1 MVKIKLIISILLVIF
16 SCNAYSAQKNII
28 IRDAE
33 IEYFLY
39 KVILTVSDGYFRNTQ
54 PFQPVLISNN
64 EYNAFVTGS
73 NKIFINTG
81 LINKSK
87 SINEI
92 QGVLAHEIGH
102 LILNH
107 SSSRSINTSNLSK
120 YSKFATI
127 AGIALSAGGKLDSN
141 SALGL
146 ILGTQDI
153 AIKSAFQFSRIQE
166 QQADKFALDTF
177 RKKKISLTG
186 LENLLL
192 RLSQR
197 EVSTNNSVV
206 GYYRSHP
213 FSKQRLEQ
221 LKKYKSSNYISNK
234 NNEDIYI
241 NNFNISLDYIKNKI
255 RAYGSDPFEIL
266 NKKDN
271 NNNNIFFT
279 NYSRIIAYKKT
290 GEYEPAIDTLKVLQ
304 NKYPDYPFYYE
315 LAGDIYFSKGSYNK
329 SIREYKKALNNLNEK
344 YIYADDLIKF
354 SLVKSYLQTNK
365 AQDLEES
372 IQILEQMLHN
382 SPKWKLL
389 WRLLAKSSGK
399 LGQKGITYI
408 ALAEESLL
416 KKNFI
421 KAKKYV
427 DLALK
432 QKTITNSYKLRGLD
446 ILSRIKTR

>member
-1 MVKIKLIISILLVIF
+1 MVKIKLIISIFLAIF
-16 SCNAYSAQKNII
+16 SYNAYSAQKNII
-28 IRDAE
+28 VRDAE
-33 IEYFLY
+33 IEHFLY

-54 PFQPVLISNN
+54 PFQPILISNN

-146 ILGTQDI
+146 ILGSQDI

-166 QQADKFALDTF
+166 QQADKYALDTF

-197 EVSTNNSVV
+197 EVSTNNSVEK
-206 GYYRSHP
+206 YYRSHP
-213 FSKQRLEQ
+213 FSKERLEQ
-221 LKKYKSSNYISNK
+221 LKKYKSSTYISNK
-234 NNEDIYI
+234 KNENIYI

-255 RAYGSDPFEIL
+255 RAYESDPFEIL

-271 NNNNIFFT
+271 NDISFP
-279 NYSRIIAYKKT
+279 NYSHIIAYKKT
-290 GEYEPAIDTLKVLQ
+290 GEYESAIKTLKILQ
-304 NKYPDYPFYYE
+304 NKYHDYPFYHE
-315 LAGDIYFSKGSYNK
+315 LAGDIYFSKGSYDK

-344 YIYADDLIKF
+344 NIYADDLIKF

-365 AQDLEES
+365 SEDLKEA

-382 SPKWKLL
+382 NPKWKLL

-399 LGQKGITYI
+399 VGQKGITYI
-408 ALAEESLL
+408 ALAEEALL

>member
-1 MVKIKLIISILLVIF
+1 MVKIKLIISILLAIF
-16 SCNAYSAQKNII
+16 SYNAYSAQKNII
-28 IRDAE
+28 VRDAE
-33 IEYFLY
+33 IEHFLY

-146 ILGTQDI
+146 ILGSQDI

-166 QQADKFALDTF
+166 QQADKYALDTF

-197 EVSTNNSVV
+197 EVSTNNSVER
-206 GYYRSHP
+206 YYRSHP
-213 FSKQRLEQ
+213 FSKERLEQ
-221 LKKYKSSNYISNK
+221 LKKYKSSTYISNK
-234 NNEDIYI
+234 KNENIYI

-255 RAYGSDPFEIL
+255 RAYESDPFEIL

-271 NNNNIFFT
+271 NDISFP
-279 NYSRIIAYKKT
+279 NYSHIIAYKKT
-290 GEYEPAIDTLKVLQ
+290 GEYESAIKTLKILQ
-304 NKYPDYPFYYE
+304 NKYHDYPFYHE
-315 LAGDIYFSKGSYNK
+315 LAGDIYYSKGSYDK

-344 YIYADDLIKF
+344 NIYADDLIKF

-365 AQDLEES
+365 TEDLKEA

-382 SPKWKLL
+382 NPRWKLL

-408 ALAEESLL
+408 ALAEEALL

-432 QKTITNSYKLRGLD
+432 QKTITNFYKLRGLD

>member
-1 MVKIKLIISILLVIF
+1 MVKIKLIISIFLAIF
-16 SCNAYSAQKNII
+16 SYNAYSAQKNII
-28 IRDAE
+28 VRDAE
-33 IEYFLY
+33 IEHFLY

-146 ILGTQDI
+146 ILGSQDI

-166 QQADKFALDTF
+166 QQADKYALDTF

-197 EVSTNNSVV
+197 EVSTNNSVER
-206 GYYRSHP
+206 YYRSHP
-213 FSKQRLEQ
+213 FSKERLEQ
-221 LKKYKSSNYISNK
+221 LKKYKSSTYISNK
-234 NNEDIYI
+234 KNENIYI

-255 RAYGSDPFEIL
+255 RAYESDPFEIL
-266 NKKDN
+266 NKKEN
-271 NNNNIFFT
+271 NDIFFT
-279 NYSRIIAYKKT
+279 NYSHIIAYKKT
-290 GEYEPAIDTLKVLQ
+290 GEYESAIKTLKILQ
-304 NKYPDYPFYYE
+304 NKYHDYPFYHE
-315 LAGDIYFSKGSYNK
+315 LAGDIYFSKGSYDK

-344 YIYADDLIKF
+344 NIYADDLIKF

-365 AQDLEES
+365 TEDLKEA

-382 SPKWKLL
+382 NPKWKLL

-399 LGQKGITYI
+399 LGFKGITYI
-408 ALAEESLL
+408 ALAEEALL

>member
-166 QQADKFALDTF
+166 QQADKYALDTF

-266 NKKDN
+266 NKKD

>member
-1 MVKIKLIISILLVIF
+1 MVKIKLIISIFLAIF
-16 SCNAYSAQKNII
+16 SYNAYSAQKNII
-28 IRDAE
+28 VRDAE
-33 IEYFLY
+33 IEHFLY

-107 SSSRSINTSNLSK
+107 NSSRSINTSNLSK

-146 ILGTQDI
+146 VLGSQDI

-166 QQADKFALDTF
+166 QQADKYALDTF

-197 EVSTNNSVV
+197 EVSTNNSVER
-206 GYYRSHP
+206 YYRSHP
-213 FSKQRLEQ
+213 FSIERLEQ
-221 LKKYKSSNYISNK
+221 LKKYKSSIYISNK
-234 NNEDIYI
+234 ENENIYI

-255 RAYGSDPFEIL
+255 RAYESDPFEIL
-266 NKKDN
+266 NKKEN
-271 NNNNIFFT
+271 NDIFFT
-279 NYSRIIAYKKT
+279 NYSHIIAYKKT
-290 GEYEPAIDTLKVLQ
+290 GEYESAIKTLKILQ
-304 NKYPDYPFYYE
+304 NKYHDYPFYHE
-315 LAGDIYFSKGSYNK
+315 LAGDIYFSKGSYDK

-344 YIYADDLIKF
+344 NIYADDLIKF

-365 AQDLEES
+365 TEDLKEA

-382 SPKWKLL
+382 NPKWKLL

-399 LGQKGITYI
+399 LSQKGIAYI
-408 ALAEESLL
+408 ALAEEALL

>member
-1 MVKIKLIISILLVIF
+1 MVKIKLIISIFLAIF
-16 SCNAYSAQKNII
+16 SYNAYSAQKNII
-28 IRDAE
+28 VRDAE
-33 IEYFLY
+33 IEHFLY
-39 KVILTVSDGYFRNTQ
+39 KVILTISDGYFRNTQ
-54 PFQPVLISNN
+54 PFQPILISNN

-146 ILGTQDI
+146 ILGSQDI

-166 QQADKFALDTF
+166 QQADKYALDTF

-197 EVSTNNSVV
+197 EVSTNNSVER
-206 GYYRSHP
+206 YYRSHP
-213 FSKQRLEQ
+213 FSKERLEQ
-221 LKKYKSSNYISNK
+221 LKKYKSSTYISNK
-234 NNEDIYI
+234 KNENIYI

-255 RAYGSDPFEIL
+255 RAYESDPFEIL

-271 NNNNIFFT
+271 NDISSP
-279 NYSRIIAYKKT
+279 NYSHIIAYKKT
-290 GEYEPAIDTLKVLQ
+290 GEYESAIKTLKILQ
-304 NKYPDYPFYYE
+304 NKYHDYPFYHE
-315 LAGDIYFSKGSYNK
+315 LAGDIYYSKGSYDK
-329 SIREYKKALNNLNEK
+329 SIREYRKALNNLNEK
-344 YIYADDLIKF
+344 NIYADDLIKF

-365 AQDLEES
+365 TEDLKEA

-382 SPKWKLL
+382 NPRWKLL

-408 ALAEESLL
+408 ALAEEALL

-432 QKTITNSYKLRGLD
+432 QKTITNFYKLRGLD

>member
-1 MVKIKLIISILLVIF
+1 MVKIKLIISIFLAIF
-16 SCNAYSAQKNII
+16 SYNAYSAQKNII
-28 IRDAE
+28 VRDAE
-33 IEYFLY
+33 IEHFLY

-54 PFQPVLISNN
+54 PFQPILISNN

-146 ILGTQDI
+146 ILGSQDI

-166 QQADKFALDTF
+166 QQADKYALDTF

-197 EVSTNNSVV
+197 EVSTNNSVER
-206 GYYRSHP
+206 YYRSHP
-213 FSKQRLEQ
+213 FSKERLEQ
-221 LKKYKSSNYISNK
+221 LKKYKSSTYISNK
-234 NNEDIYI
+234 KNENIYI

-255 RAYGSDPFEIL
+255 RAYESDPFEIL
-266 NKKDN
+266 NEKDN
-271 NNNNIFFT
+271 NDISSP
-279 NYSRIIAYKKT
+279 NYSHIIAYKKT
-290 GEYEPAIDTLKVLQ
+290 GEYESAIKTLKILQ
-304 NKYPDYPFYYE
+304 NKYHDYPFYHE
-315 LAGDIYFSKGSYNK
+315 LAGDIYYSKGSYDK
-329 SIREYKKALNNLNEK
+329 SIREYRKALNNLNEK
-344 YIYADDLIKF
+344 NIYADDLIKF

-365 AQDLEES
+365 TEDLKEA

-382 SPKWKLL
+382 NPRWKLL

-408 ALAEESLL
+408 ALAEEALL

-432 QKTITNSYKLRGLD
+432 QKTITNFYKLRGLD

>member
-1 MVKIKLIISILLVIF
+1 MVKIKLIISILLAIF
-16 SCNAYSAQKNII
+16 SYNAYSAQKNII
-28 IRDAE
+28 VRDAE
-33 IEYFLY
+33 IEHFLY

-54 PFQPVLISNN
+54 PFQPILISNN

-146 ILGTQDI
+146 ILGSQDI

-166 QQADKFALDTF
+166 QQADKYALDTF

-197 EVSTNNSVV
+197 EVSTNNSVER
-206 GYYRSHP
+206 YYRSHP
-213 FSKQRLEQ
+213 FSKERLEQ
-221 LKKYKSSNYISNK
+221 LKKYKSSTYISNK
-234 NNEDIYI
+234 KNENIYI

-255 RAYGSDPFEIL
+255 RAYESDPFEIL
-266 NKKDN
+266 NEKDN
-271 NNNNIFFT
+271 NDISSP
-279 NYSRIIAYKKT
+279 NYSHIIAYKKT
-290 GEYEPAIDTLKVLQ
+290 GEYESAIKTLKILQ
-304 NKYPDYPFYYE
+304 NKYHDYPFYHE
-315 LAGDIYFSKGSYNK
+315 LAGDIYYSKGSYDK
-329 SIREYKKALNNLNEK
+329 SIREYRKALNNLNEK
-344 YIYADDLIKF
+344 NIYADDLIKF

-365 AQDLEES
+365 TEDLKKA

-382 SPKWKLL
+382 NPKWKLL

-399 LGQKGITYI
+399 VGQKGITYI
-408 ALAEESLL
+408 ALAEEALL

>member
-166 QQADKFALDTF
+166 QQADRYALDTF
-177 RKKKISLTG
+177 RTKKISLTG

-234 NNEDIYI
+234 NNEYIYI
-241 NNFNISLDYIKNKI
+241 NDFNISLDYIKNKI

-266 NKKDN
+266 NKKD

>member
-1 MVKIKLIISILLVIF
+1 MVKIKLIISIFLAIF
-16 SCNAYSAQKNII
+16 SYNAYSAQKNII
-28 IRDAE
+28 VRDAE
-33 IEYFLY
+33 IEHFLY

-54 PFQPVLISNN
+54 PFQPILISNN

-146 ILGTQDI
+146 ILGSQDI
-153 AIKSAFQFSRIQE
+153 AMKSAFQFSRIQE
-166 QQADKFALDTF
+166 QQADKYALDTF

-197 EVSTNNSVV
+197 EVSTNNSVER
-206 GYYRSHP
+206 YYRSHP
-213 FSKQRLEQ
+213 FSKERLEQ
-221 LKKYKSSNYISNK
+221 LKKYKSSTYISNK
-234 NNEDIYI
+234 KNEDIYI

-255 RAYGSDPFEIL
+255 RAYESDPFEIL
-266 NKKDN
+266 NEKDN
-271 NNNNIFFT
+271 NDISSP
-279 NYSRIIAYKKT
+279 NYSHIIAYKKT
-290 GEYEPAIDTLKVLQ
+290 GEYESAIKTLKILQ
-304 NKYPDYPFYYE
+304 NKYHDYPFYHE
-315 LAGDIYFSKGSYNK
+315 LAGDIYYSKGSYDK
-329 SIREYKKALNNLNEK
+329 SIREYRKALNNLNEK
-344 YIYADDLIKF
+344 NIYADDLIKF

-365 AQDLEES
+365 IKDLKES

>member
-1 MVKIKLIISILLVIF
+1 MVKIKLIISIFLVIF

-166 QQADKFALDTF
+166 QQADKYALDTF

-197 EVSTNNSVV
+197 EVSTNNSVER
-206 GYYRSHP
+206 YYRSHP
-213 FSKQRLEQ
+213 FSKERLEQ
-221 LKKYKSSNYISNK
+221 LKKYKSSTYISNK
-234 NNEDIYI
+234 KNENIYI

-255 RAYGSDPFEIL
+255 RAYESDPFEIL

-271 NNNNIFFT
+271 NDISFP
-279 NYSRIIAYKKT
+279 NYSHIIAYKKT
-290 GEYEPAIDTLKVLQ
+290 GEYESAIKTLKILQ
-304 NKYPDYPFYYE
+304 NKYHDYPFYHE
-315 LAGDIYFSKGSYNK
+315 LAGDIYYSKGSYDK
-329 SIREYKKALNNLNEK
+329 SIREYRKALNNLNEK
-344 YIYADDLIKF
+344 NIYADDLIKF

-365 AQDLEES
+365 SEDLKEA

-382 SPKWKLL
+382 NPKWKLL

-399 LGQKGITYI
+399 VGQKGITYI
-408 ALAEESLL
+408 ALAEEALL

-432 QKTITNSYKLRGLD
+432 QKTITNFYKLRGLD

>member
-166 QQADKFALDTF
+166 QQADKYALDTF

-241 NNFNISLDYIKNKI
+241 NDFNISLDYIKNKI

-266 NKKDN
+266 NKKD

>member
-1 MVKIKLIISILLVIF
+1 MVKIKLIISIFLAIF
-16 SCNAYSAQKNII
+16 SYNAYSAQKNII
-28 IRDAE
+28 VRDAE
-33 IEYFLY
+33 IEHFLY

-54 PFQPVLISNN
+54 PFQPILISNN

-146 ILGTQDI
+146 ILGSQDI

-166 QQADKFALDTF
+166 QQADKYALDTF

-197 EVSTNNSVV
+197 EVSTNNSVEK
-206 GYYRSHP
+206 YYRSHP
-213 FSKQRLEQ
+213 FSKERLEQ
-221 LKKYKSSNYISNK
+221 LKKYKSSTYISNK
-234 NNEDIYI
+234 KNENIYI

-255 RAYGSDPFEIL
+255 RAYESDPFEIL

-271 NNNNIFFT
+271 NDISFP
-279 NYSRIIAYKKT
+279 NYSHIIAYKKT
-290 GEYEPAIDTLKVLQ
+290 GEYELAIKTLKILQ
-304 NKYPDYPFYYE
+304 NKYHDYPFYHE
-315 LAGDIYFSKGSYNK
+315 LAGDIYYSKGSYDK

-344 YIYADDLIKF
+344 NIYADDLIKF

-365 AQDLEES
+365 TEDLKET
-372 IQILEQMLHN
+372 IQILEQLLHN
-382 SPKWKLL
+382 NPRWKLL

-399 LGQKGITYI
+399 LGQKGITYV
-408 ALAEESLL
+408 ALAEEALL
-416 KKNFI
+416 KKDFI

-432 QKTITNSYKLRGLD
+432 QKTITSSYKLRGLD

>member
-1 MVKIKLIISILLVIF
+1 MVKIKLIISIFLAIF
-16 SCNAYSAQKNII
+16 SYNAYSAQKNII
-28 IRDAE
+28 VRDAE
-33 IEYFLY
+33 IEHFLY

-54 PFQPVLISNN
+54 PFQPILISNN

-146 ILGTQDI
+146 ILGSQDI

-166 QQADKFALDTF
+166 QQADKYALDTF

-197 EVSTNNSVV
+197 EVSTNNSVER
-206 GYYRSHP
+206 YYRSHP
-213 FSKQRLEQ
+213 FSKERLEQ
-221 LKKYKSSNYISNK
+221 LKKYKSSTYISNK
-234 NNEDIYI
+234 KNENIYI

-255 RAYGSDPFEIL
+255 RAYESDPFEIL
-266 NKKDN
+266 NEKDN
-271 NNNNIFFT
+271 NDISSP
-279 NYSRIIAYKKT
+279 NYSHIIAYKKT
-290 GEYEPAIDTLKVLQ
+290 GEYESAIKTLKILQ
-304 NKYPDYPFYYE
+304 NKYHDYPFYHE
-315 LAGDIYFSKGSYNK
+315 LAGDIYYSKGSYDK

-344 YIYADDLIKF
+344 NIYADDLIKF

-365 AQDLEES
+365 TEDLKEA

-382 SPKWKLL
+382 NPKWKLL

-408 ALAEESLL
+408 ALAEEALL

-432 QKTITNSYKLRGLD
+432 QKTITNFYKLRGLD

>member
-1 MVKIKLIISILLVIF
+1 MVKIKLIISIFLAIF
-16 SCNAYSAQKNII
+16 SYNAYSAQKNII
-28 IRDAE
+28 VRDAE
-33 IEYFLY
+33 IEHFLY

-120 YSKFATI
+120 FSKFATI

-146 ILGTQDI
+146 ILGSQDI

-166 QQADKFALDTF
+166 QQADKYALDTF

-197 EVSTNNSVV
+197 EVSTNNSVEK
-206 GYYRSHP
+206 YYRSHP
-213 FSKQRLEQ
+213 FSKERLEQ
-221 LKKYKSSNYISNK
+221 LKKYKSSTYISNK
-234 NNEDIYI
+234 KNENIYI

-255 RAYGSDPFEIL
+255 RAYESNPFEIL

-271 NNNNIFFT
+271 NDISFP
-279 NYSRIIAYKKT
+279 NYSHIIAYKKT
-290 GEYEPAIDTLKVLQ
+290 GEYELAIKTLKILQ
-304 NKYPDYPFYYE
+304 NKYHDYPFYHE
-315 LAGDIYFSKGSYNK
+315 LAGDIYYSKGSYDK

-344 YIYADDLIKF
+344 NVYADDLIKF

-365 AQDLEES
+365 TDDLKKA

-382 SPKWKLL
+382 NPKWKLL

-399 LGQKGITYI
+399 VGQKGITYI
-408 ALAEESLL
+408 ALAEEALL

>member
-1 MVKIKLIISILLVIF
+1 MVKIKLIISIFLAIF
-16 SCNAYSAQKNII
+16 SYNAYSAQKNII
-28 IRDAE
+28 VRDAE
-33 IEYFLY
+33 IEHFLY

-146 ILGTQDI
+146 ILGSQDI

-166 QQADKFALDTF
+166 QQADKYALDTF

-197 EVSTNNSVV
+197 EVSTNNSVER
-206 GYYRSHP
+206 YYRSHP
-213 FSKQRLEQ
+213 FSKERLEQ
-221 LKKYKSSNYISNK
+221 LKKYKSSTYISNK
-234 NNEDIYI
+234 KNENIYI

-255 RAYGSDPFEIL
+255 RAYESDPFEIL
-266 NKKDN
+266 NKKEN
-271 NNNNIFFT
+271 NDIFFT
-279 NYSRIIAYKKT
+279 NYSHIIAYKKT
-290 GEYEPAIDTLKVLQ
+290 GEYESAIKTLKILQ
-304 NKYPDYPFYYE
+304 NKYHDYPFYHE
-315 LAGDIYFSKGSYNK
+315 LAGDIYYSKGSYDK

-344 YIYADDLIKF
+344 NIYADDLIKF

-365 AQDLEES
+365 TKDLKEA

-382 SPKWKLL
+382 NPKWKLL

-399 LGQKGITYI
+399 VGQKGITYI
-408 ALAEESLL
+408 ALAEEALL

>member
-166 QQADKFALDTF
+166 QQADKYALDTF

-221 LKKYKSSNYISNK
+221 LKKYKSRNYTSNK
-234 NNEDIYI
+234 KNEDIYI

-271 NNNNIFFT
+271 NNNIFFA

>member
-1 MVKIKLIISILLVIF
+1 MVKIKLIISIFLAIF
-16 SCNAYSAQKNII
+16 SYNAYSAQKNII
-28 IRDAE
+28 VRDAE
-33 IEYFLY
+33 IEHFLY

-54 PFQPVLISNN
+54 PFQPILISNN

-146 ILGTQDI
+146 ILGSQDI

-166 QQADKFALDTF
+166 QQADKYALDTF

-197 EVSTNNSVV
+197 EVSTNNSVER
-206 GYYRSHP
+206 YYRSHP
-213 FSKQRLEQ
+213 FSKERLEQ
-221 LKKYKSSNYISNK
+221 LKKYKSSTYISNK
-234 NNEDIYI
+234 KNENIYI

-255 RAYGSDPFEIL
+255 RAYESDPFEIL

-271 NNNNIFFT
+271 NDISFP
-279 NYSRIIAYKKT
+279 NYSHIIAYKKT
-290 GEYEPAIDTLKVLQ
+290 GEYESAIKTLKILQ
-304 NKYPDYPFYYE
+304 NKYHDYPFYHE
-315 LAGDIYFSKGSYNK
+315 LAGDIYYSKGSYDK

-344 YIYADDLIKF
+344 NIYADDLIKF

-365 AQDLEES
+365 TEDLKEA

-382 SPKWKLL
+382 NPKWKLL

-408 ALAEESLL
+408 ALAEEALL

>member
-39 KVILTVSDGYFRNTQ
+39 EVILTVSDGYFRNTQ

-166 QQADKFALDTF
+166 QQADKYALDTF

-271 NNNNIFFT
+271 NNNIFFA

>member
-1 MVKIKLIISILLVIF
+1 MVKIKLIISIFLAIF
-16 SCNAYSAQKNII
+16 SYNAYSAQKNII
-28 IRDAE
+28 VRDAE
-33 IEYFLY
+33 IEHFLY

-107 SSSRSINTSNLSK
+107 NSSRSINTSNLSK

-146 ILGTQDI
+146 ILGSQDI

-166 QQADKFALDTF
+166 QQADKYALDTF

-197 EVSTNNSVV
+197 EVSTNNSVER
-206 GYYRSHP
+206 YYRSHP
-213 FSKQRLEQ
+213 FSIERLEQ
-221 LKKYKSSNYISNK
+221 LKKYKSSIYISNK
-234 NNEDIYI
+234 ENENIYI

-255 RAYGSDPFEIL
+255 RAYESDPFEIL
-266 NKKDN
+266 NKKEN
-271 NNNNIFFT
+271 NDIFFT
-279 NYSRIIAYKKT
+279 NYSHIIAYKKT
-290 GEYEPAIDTLKVLQ
+290 GEYESAIKTLKILQ
-304 NKYPDYPFYYE
+304 NKYHDYPFYHE
-315 LAGDIYFSKGSYNK
+315 LAGDIYFSKGSYDK

-344 YIYADDLIKF
+344 NIYADDLIKF

-365 AQDLEES
+365 TKDLKES
-372 IQILEQMLHN
+372 IQILEEMLHN
-382 SPKWKLL
+382 NPKWKLL

-408 ALAEESLL
+408 ALAEEALL

>member
-271 NNNNIFFT
+271 NNNIFFA

-365 AQDLEES
+365 TQDLEES

>member
-166 QQADKFALDTF
+166 QQADKYALDTF

-266 NKKDN
+266 NKKD
-271 NNNNIFFT
+271 NNNIFFT